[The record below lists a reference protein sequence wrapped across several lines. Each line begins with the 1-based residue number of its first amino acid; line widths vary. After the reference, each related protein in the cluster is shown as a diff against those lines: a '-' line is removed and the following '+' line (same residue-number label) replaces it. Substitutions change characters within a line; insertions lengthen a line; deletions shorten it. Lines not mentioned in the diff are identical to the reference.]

1 MRCVDGARKP
11 ELQPII
17 EMIRVIR
24 PIARGECIT
33 DVGNSQ
39 RQLIVLLDGIACSY
53 ERLED
58 GRRQIF
64 LFQYP
69 GDFCGLHRYL
79 WPTTSGHVSVAALT
93 DCKVGM
99 LEYRVLD
106 KAMESA
112 PAVATALWRAIML
125 DASIL
130 RERMNVSRR
139 SALERVAHLLCE
151 HLHRREAIGSGGA
164 IIPLTQIDVADAVG
178 ISVTHVNRVFQ
189 ELRKLGVLSEKSRV
203 IEVVNSVLL
212 ADKAKFDDRY
222 LHMSVALSGWTI
234 DTR

>member
-1 MRCVDGARKP
+1 MRGVAGARKS
-11 ELQPII
+11 ELQPLVEAIK
-17 EMIRVIR
+17 VIR
-24 PIARGECIT
+24 PIVRGEAIT
-33 DVGNSQ
+33 DGGNSQ
-39 RQLIVLLDGIACSY
+39 RHLIVLLDGIACSY

-69 GDFCGLHRYL
+69 GDFCGLHRYV
-79 WPTTSGHVSVAALT
+79 WPATSGHVAVAALT

-106 KAMESA
+106 KVIESD
-112 PAVATALWRAIML
+112 PAVAPALWRSVML

-151 HLHRREAIGSGGA
+151 HLHRREAIGGA

-178 ISVTHVNRVFQ
+178 ISVVHVNRVFQ
-189 ELRKLGVLSEKSRV
+189 ELRKLGVLSEKSRA
-203 IEVVNSVLL
+203 IEVVNRVLL